1 MKVKI
6 KDSLNIKVFLWI
18 FSALVLCCLIIYG
31 SILFFL
37 PRSYEMILSTHIE
50 SEIGNLS
57 ETLVNTKFE
66 DAENVIED
74 FCKKNQM
81 IVSFEENGRIYQYGD
96 TNKVK
101 TSTDKI
107 SSLSQEMM
115 FADRPQ
121 SYLFTIVSLTSSN
134 QELISALLKLL
145 PFLLA
150 LIFSVSLLVA
160 WICSRI
166 IVRPITE
173 ISEISRRMANLDMT
187 WECRINRTDEIGVLA
202 NSLNSMSH
210 NLSNTMMELETSN
223 QHLKQDME
231 HIDELNKQRQYF
243 FATASHELKTP
254 ITIIKGQV
262 ESMIMG
268 IGRYKDTHEV
278 LPETL
283 KEIENMEQLVKEIL
297 SISKLEMNA
306 INHME
311 FISLT
316 DILKRVCEHLAPLAT
331 EKNMHVNNN
340 ISADIILMGNEPLLE
355 KAVHNIINNAIR
367 HSPNRA
373 EMKIDLS
380 PQSLCV
386 INSGVNI
393 PKEDLDKLFTPFYRV
408 EKSHNRLTGG
418 SGLGLYLVKIILEQH
433 NLSFKIEN
441 INDSVCF
448 EITLN
453 SQNLNQN

>member
-1 MKVKI
+1 
-6 KDSLNIKVFLWI
+6 
-18 FSALVLCCLIIYG
+18 
-31 SILFFL
+31 
-37 PRSYEMILSTHIE
+37 MILSTHIE

-210 NLSNTMMELETSN
+210 NLSNTMMELETAN

-283 KEIENMEQLVKEIL
+283 KEIENMEQLVKEML

-331 EKNMHVNNN
+331 EKNIHVNNN

-418 SGLGLYLVKIILEQH
+418 SGLGLYLVKIILEQ
-433 NLSFKIEN
+433 LYKF
-441 INDSVCF
+441 
-448 EITLN
+448 
-453 SQNLNQN
+453 SQRTDQQDWRC

>member
-1 MKVKI
+1 
-6 KDSLNIKVFLWI
+6 
-18 FSALVLCCLIIYG
+18 
-31 SILFFL
+31 
-37 PRSYEMILSTHIE
+37 MILSTHIE

-210 NLSNTMMELETSN
+210 NLSNTMMELETAN

-331 EKNMHVNNN
+331 EKNIHVNNN

-418 SGLGLYLVKIILEQH
+418 SGLGLYLVKIILE
-433 NLSFKIEN
+433 
-441 INDSVCF
+441 
-448 EITLN
+448 
-453 SQNLNQN
+453 